1 MKIVIIGAGAIGAN
15 CAFRMAQKGA
25 EVVVL
30 EAVAPGSG
38 TSSTSAAWLSSFPQF
53 GWTESPG
60 RARLRR
66 TVHARFAA
74 LQAELGGDWLHW
86 DGTLTWGL
94 PSERAEFRKAFQ
106 LCQQRGADLEFLDA
120 PAARRLAPGIVFG
133 DDDEVVRD
141 EHSGWVDA
149 AALIALL
156 LERTRAL
163 GGTVDTG
170 RAVTGICREGGRV
183 TGVSL
188 ADGEHVGA
196 DVIINAAGSW
206 GCHVAAMAGV
216 GIPLELVPGLVVFTE
231 PKPLPVLSTV
241 MNAPTFVIRPDPSG
255 GVAIIWRGEKL
266 TSIHGRNGPDV
277 GMIMN
282 DVTRVIPALAGV
294 GIADARMGV
303 RAIPPGGPVIGA
315 LPWLD
320 NFYCAVSHGGIGWGP
335 CWADLLAAEILDG
348 RSSPDMADFLPQRF
362 YHEPTEIGR
371 FADDAEQLGT
381 A

>member
-30 EAVAPGSG
+30 EAVVPGSG
-38 TSSTSAAWLSSFPQF
+38 TSATSAAWLSSFPQF

-94 PSERAEFRKAFQ
+94 PSERADFRKAFH
-106 LCQQRGADLEFLDA
+106 LCKDRGADLQFLDA
-120 PAARRLAPGIVFG
+120 SAARRLVPGVMFG
-133 DDDEVVRD
+133 DDDEIVRD
-141 EHSGWVDA
+141 EQSGWVDA
-149 AALIALL
+149 ASMIAALL
-156 LERTRAL
+156 TGTRAL
-163 GGTVDTG
+163 GGIVDT
-170 RAVTGICREGGRV
+170 RNAVTGIRRAGGHV
-183 TGVSL
+183 TGVTL
-188 ADGEHVGA
+188 ADGEHVTA

-206 GCHVAAMAGV
+206 GSHVAAMAGV
-216 GIPLELVPGLVVFTE
+216 GIPLELVPGLVVFTQ
-231 PKPLPVLSTV
+231 PTPSPVLSTV
-241 MNAPTFVIRPDPSG
+241 LNAPTFVVRPDPSG

-266 TSIHGRNGPDV
+266 TSIHGRNGSDV
-277 GMIMN
+277 GVIMK
-282 DVTRVIPALAGV
+282 DVARVIPALSNV

-362 YHEPTEIGR
+362 YHEPMEIGR
-371 FADDAEQLGT
+371 FADDAEQVCNS
-381 A
+381 